1 MLYAEIPREGGMP
14 WWGRAGSTQGSARVG
29 QEAERVRGDMVQSL
43 YRGFHRKERA
53 GRVSRLRTGYFE

>member
-1 MLYAEIPREGGMP
+1 MP

-29 QEAERVRGDMVQSL
+29 QEAEGVRGDVVQSL
-43 YRGFHRKERA
+43 YCDFHRKEQA